1 MDSKRN
7 SIVQNNNNNNNNNNY
22 SFIKWIFVV
31 APRVFRDSAQKAPLW
46 LYSEQHLEQSE
57 RERERGRGE
66 CDEMGGQEGG
76 GDRAQR
82 KWMSG

>member
-1 MDSKRN
+1 MD
-7 SIVQNNNNNNNNNNY
+7 
-22 SFIKWIFVV
+22 FFV

-57 RERERGRGE
+57 RESERERERERERG
-66 CDEMGGQEGG
+66 GGRAMRWVGWGRQEGG

>member
-57 RERERGRGE
+57 REREREGEASATRWVGRREGE
-66 CDEMGGQEGG
+66 TGLRE
-76 GDRAQR
+76 
-82 KWMSG
+82 SG